1 MNFLFRYSAPQ
12 NCILALIIN
21 FLFFYILNYLTVFS
35 FHSFSIYLRSFK
47 ELFSCALVG
56 HHHNITTS
64 PQHHIITTTS
74 QRHHNITSSPH
85 HHNITTS
92 PQHHIITTSPHHYY
106 ISSSSPHH
114 AITSL
119 SHHHHIINLIIIPP
133 SSQ

>member
-56 HHHNITTS
+56 HHHNVTS